1 LQHVLLCC
9 SMFYCVATC
18 CIAVG
23 AAPLCFGAQVLQL
36 LIKKRKR
43 NMDGSLLGSN
53 AAARMVCSGPCS
65 YTLPFYMYTLPA
77 SAAGPHSCNL
87 VRHAA
92 TSCTIPLQPYCM
104 DFVREKQVLRLTLRQ
119 PRLQSATTHQG
130 LIAAECGAA
139 DRRQMTSDA
148 SNAPY
153 RANCARRAGVA
164 VGMRL
169 SAANGQNGTQPHDVP
184 SAECWIILCCTTLS
198 KCCTGGTAR

>member
-9 SMFYCVATC
+9 SMLYCGRCSAAVFRCAGAAAAHQEAEEEHGRLAAWLQRRSAHGVQRTLQLYPAVLYVYPASFCCWATLVQLSAPCCNIVYYTVAT
-18 CIAVG
+18 I
-23 AAPLCFGAQVLQL
+23 LQGF
-36 LIKKRKR
+36 RE
-43 NMDGSLLGSN
+43 GE
-53 AAARMVCSGPCS
+53 
-65 YTLPFYMYTLPA
+65 
-77 SAAGPHSCNL
+77 
-87 VRHAA
+87 
-92 TSCTIPLQPYCM
+92 TS
-104 DFVREKQVLRLTLRQ
+104 RLTLRQ

>member
-1 LQHVLLCC
+1 
-9 SMFYCVATC
+9 MFYCVATC

-92 TSCTIPLQPYCM
+92 TSCTIPLQPYCK
-104 DFVREKQVLRLTLRQ
+104 DFVREKQVGLLYGSLGSKVPRLIRDSL
-119 PRLQSATTHQG
+119 LQSAAPPTD
-130 LIAAECGAA
+130 
-139 DRRQMTSDA
+139 DR
-148 SNAPY
+148 
-153 RANCARRAGVA
+153 
-164 VGMRL
+164 
-169 SAANGQNGTQPHDVP
+169 
-184 SAECWIILCCTTLS
+184 
-198 KCCTGGTAR
+198 